1 MPFSFKQF
9 HIDDSRCG
17 MPVSTDGVM
26 LGAWANIKQ
35 SNTILDI
42 GAGSGLLT
50 LMAAQR
56 AEQLAKTAVGLSSKA
71 IKIVAVE
78 LDDLAA
84 QDCLHNIANCPWA
97 EMIELH
103 HGAIQDFSAL
113 HLVQYKAKLSPLF
126 DSIICNPPYFDNGP
140 QSKLQQRATARHTDS
155 LSFSELLK
163 HIELLLAPHGAASLI
178 LPIES
183 ETRFTGALTQTSLAI
198 SKRVSV
204 STVSKKPPRRLLL
217 ELKHQAKIESTEHS
231 SLVISDPS
239 GQYSQ
244 QMIAL
249 CREFYLKL

>member
-26 LGAWANIKQ
+26 LGAWANIEH
-35 SNTILDI
+35 SRTILDI

-56 AEQLAKTAVGLSSKA
+56 AHQQASSA

-97 EMIELH
+97 EMIEFH
-103 HGAIQDFSAL
+103 HGAIQDFSAQ

-140 QSKLQQRATARHTDS
+140 QSKQQQRATARHTES

-163 HIELLLAPHGAASLI
+163 NIALLLAPNGAASLI
-178 LPIES
+178 LPVES
-183 ETRFTGALTQTSLAI
+183 EARFTDALTQTSLAI
-198 SKRVSV
+198 SKRVSI
-204 STVSKKPPRRLLL
+204 STVINKPARRLLL
-217 ELKHQAKIESTEHS
+217 ELKHQPNIDTIEHS
-231 SLVISDPS
+231 SLVISDNS

-244 QMIAL
+244 QMITL